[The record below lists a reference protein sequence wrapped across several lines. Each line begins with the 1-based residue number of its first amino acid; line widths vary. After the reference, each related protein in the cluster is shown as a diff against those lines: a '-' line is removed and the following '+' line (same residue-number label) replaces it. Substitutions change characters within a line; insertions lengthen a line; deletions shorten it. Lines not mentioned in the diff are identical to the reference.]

1 MAQTVKSIAQKILI
15 LSFAALF
22 ATVFSCSSG
31 SKPVEEEKSQL
42 PGAEAVLSALQQ
54 SADLVTT
61 ELTVRKMAVYDTSKS
76 EPFRWRDPR
85 TWKYGDQMCIVP
97 VEVHI
102 RYGFDLKAMRVDDIR
117 LSVDSSAVVIR
128 LPKPKIIDAGYNTYI
143 DEGSVVK
150 MSTGLRSEVGH
161 AIEEEIRRKGY
172 EAVLA
177 QDLSPVIGEEV
188 CQNAQILFVPIVK
201 ALGWKHVVVE
211 VADK

>member
-1 MAQTVKSIAQKILI
+1 MAQTVKSIAQKILF
-15 LSFAALF
+15 LPLAALLV
-22 ATVFSCSSG
+22 ALQACSSDA
-31 SKPVEEEKSQL
+31 KQAAEEPQL

-102 RYGFDLKAMRVDDIR
+102 RYGFDLRAMRVEDIR
-117 LSVDSSAVVIR
+117 VSADSGTVVIR

-177 QDLSPVIGEEV
+177 QDLTPVVGEEV
-188 CQNAQILFVPIVK
+188 TQNAQTLFTSIVK
-201 ALGWKHVVVE
+201 ALGWKQVVVE
-211 VADK
+211 IKEK

>member
-1 MAQTVKSIAQKILI
+1 MAQTVKSIAQKILFLLPVAFI
-15 LSFAALF
+15 AALM
-22 ATVFSCSSG
+22 ACSSDG
-31 SKPVEEEKSQL
+31 KPTENPQL

-76 EPFRWRDPR
+76 EPFRWRDPH

-97 VEVHI
+97 VEVHV
-102 RYGFDLKAMRVDDIR
+102 RYGFDLRAMRVDDIR
-117 LSVDSSAVVIR
+117 VSADSGTVVIR

-177 QDLSPVIGEEV
+177 QDLTPVVGEDV
-188 CQNAQILFVPIVK
+188 SRNAQTLFTSIVK
-201 ALGWKHVVVE
+201 ALGWRHVAVE
-211 VADK
+211 IKGQ